1 MNYTDIIIDAILQN
15 NQEISFFMLDKSFQ
29 YLRYNDMHAKHVQLI
44 WNTDITKVKSILDC
58 YKDKKSMLEFKKKLD
73 RVLTGES
80 FTQIDTRIVPQVDHP
95 LFFEVKWTPLID
107 NNQIEGILCI
117 SKDITETIIV
127 KNELQRH
134 QTIFEAFFKQGINGS
149 LIVLLDEPVVWND
162 QIDQK
167 EVLEFILEKHRVI
180 RVNQAYLNQY
190 GYREDEILN
199 RTAKEIYHND
209 LTMIRSF
216 WLTLLKDKQINRE
229 KKQHRLNG
237 DEFWVKSEY
246 HLFFDDYGRI
256 LGYFGS
262 QQDITESK
270 RHEVE
275 SLYAN
280 KRLQYIIENESTSIA
295 IFDQNMKY
303 LYVSK
308 NFLKDYNKSDL
319 NVIGKS
325 HYEIFPNLLPEIKD
339 VHQRALN
346 GEIVVSNKSHMDL
359 DDGTS
364 QWLRWECRPWYEND
378 NSIGGIILHSENI
391 SERIQMEDELKKRE
405 YSLRGMFEQAAV
417 GMSYGP
423 HKLLTNVNQKYCD
436 IVGYTKEELAQLTYM
451 DVTYPEDI
459 EKDAKSFESLI
470 KGELSTYT
478 IEKRLVRKDKS
489 IIWINLT
496 VSLVP
501 QAEGDFYVLA
511 VIEDINERKN
521 AELSMHFLNYHD
533 QLTGC
538 YNRRYYE
545 EHVRQMDV
553 SSLYPLSLVM
563 IDADGLKL
571 VNDALGHLYGDK
583 LLVSVANTIVD
594 VVENLGKVCRIGGD
608 EFIITLPNTTYE
620 QGVELI
626 HKINNALL
634 NVSVKDFKITVSSGC
649 ATKTNPSQSITDIF
663 SQAEDTMY
671 REKLVNSQ
679 MTIQKTLD
687 QVLDVLFE
695 RSTFEKTHAQ
705 NVLNYCLKMADALHY
720 SNAEKE
726 LLMKAAYI
734 HDIGKI
740 GLDVNIINKK
750 GNLIKDELKEVKRH
764 SEVGY
769 RILNSSNHFSDI
781 SMIILAHHERWDG
794 KGYPKGLKGKEIP
807 EYARIISIAESYDVL
822 ISHDSY
828 KEYMSKSD
836 AFNELLQ
843 ESGAQFDPELVIKF
857 VETIGKAT

>member
-1 MNYTDIIIDAILQN
+1 MNYTDIIIDAILKN
-15 NQEISFFMLDKSFQ
+15 NQEISFFMLDKSYH
-29 YLRYNDMHAKHVQLI
+29 YLKYNDMHVKHAKLI
-44 WNTDITKVKSILDC
+44 WNTDITKVKTILDC
-58 YKDKKSMLEFKKKLD
+58 YTDDKSMREFKRKLD
-73 RVLTGES
+73 QVLAGES

-107 NNQIEGILCI
+107 NNQIEGILCL

-162 QIDQK
+162 QINQK
-167 EVLEFILEKHRVI
+167 EVLEFIIEKHRVI

-190 GYREDEILN
+190 GYKEDEILN
-199 RTAKEIYHND
+199 RTAKEIYPNN
-209 LTMIRSF
+209 LNMVRSF
-216 WLTLLKDKQINRE
+216 WLTILKDKQIIRE
-229 KKQHRLNG
+229 KKQVRLNG
-237 DEFWVKSEY
+237 NEFWVKSEY

-270 RHEVE
+270 KLEVE

-319 NVIGKS
+319 IVIGKT
-325 HYEIFPNLLPEIKD
+325 HYEIFPNQSPEIKE
-339 VHQRALN
+339 VYRRSMQ
-346 GEIVVSNKSHMDL
+346 GEIVVSTKSRMEL

-364 QWLRWECRPWYEND
+364 QWIRWECRPWYEND
-378 NSIGGIILHSENI
+378 NSIGGIILHTENI

-405 YSLRGMFEQAAV
+405 SSLRGMFEQAAV

-436 IVGYTKEELAQLTYM
+436 IVGYTKEELTKLTYE

-470 KGELSTYT
+470 NGELETYT
-478 IEKRLVRKDKS
+478 IEKRLIRKDKS

-501 QAEGDFYVLA
+501 QFEGESYVLA

-521 AELSMHFLNYHD
+521 AEISMHFLNYHD

-545 EHVRQMDV
+545 EYVRKMDV
-553 SSLYPLSLVM
+553 SSSYPLSLVM

-594 VVENLGKVCRIGGD
+594 VVKDLGKVSRIGGD
-608 EFIITLPNTTYE
+608 EFLITLLNTSYE
-620 QGVELI
+620 SGVNLI
-626 HKINNALL
+626 HKINEALL
-634 NVSVKDFKITVSSGC
+634 NVSVKDFNITVSCGC
-649 ATKTNPSQSITDIF
+649 ATKVNSSQLIMDIF
-663 SQAEDTMY
+663 SQAEDIMY
-671 REKLVNSQ
+671 REKLMNSQ
-679 MTIQKTLD
+679 NTIQKTLD
-687 QVLDVLFE
+687 HVLGVLFE
-695 RSTFEKTHAQ
+695 RSKFEKAHAQ
-705 NVLNYCLKMADALHY
+705 NVLNYCVKMADALHY
-720 SNAEKE
+720 SHAEKD

-807 EYARIISIAESYDVL
+807 EYARIISIAEAYDVL
-822 ISHDSY
+822 ISHESY
-828 KEYMSKSD
+828 KERISRSD
-836 AFNELLQ
+836 AFNELLN
-843 ESGAQFDPELVIKF
+843 ESGSQFDPELVIKF